1 MVLVLMF
8 PLLCFHFQPFHL
20 AHPIRHHQNH
30 REFHY
35 YLEQLNYYHHPRH
48 LEKLLYQILKVIHL
62 HQPLMMYHYLPHQI
76 QL

>member
-8 PLLCFHFQPFHL
+8 PLLCFHFQQIQQALQLHRHL
-20 AHPIRHHQNH
+20 NHQ
-30 REFHY
+30 EFHY
-35 YLEQLNYYHHPRH
+35 YLAQANYYHHLRH